1 MRLYIR
7 YGIIYITLVLGLNL
21 VFNFSWNTVGD
32 FFLCAAIICLPAI
45 IVSVLVRLLP
55 KALYN
60 PKNKLF
66 SVKKREHKLFEKLGV
81 KKWKDSIPE
90 AGGVSG
96 FSRNHLYDPRN
107 PDYIKK
113 YIIEGC
119 IAEALHTLSICWGI
133 IALFLIKRELVLPIG
148 IPLVLFNFF
157 VHIFPLVIQ
166 RYMRPRL
173 MHALERLTKLE
184 EQKLAEEKAGM
195 AGEQLTIDKIET
207 KPADSEI
214 SAEKQ
219 ADDEQNTTSGNQAA
233 AK

>member
-7 YGIIYITLVLGLNL
+7 YGIIYVALVLGLNL
-21 VFNFSWNTVGD
+21 AFDFSWATVGN
-32 FFLCAAIICLPAI
+32 FFLCALIICFPAI

-66 SVKKREHKLFEKLGV
+66 AQRKSEPKLFEKLGV

-90 AGGVSG
+90 AGGISG
-96 FSRNHLYDPRN
+96 FSRNHLYDPRK

-133 IALFLIKRELVLPIG
+133 IALLFIKRELVLPMG

-157 VHIFPLVIQ
+157 VHIFPLLIQ

-173 MHALERLTKLE
+173 LRTLEHLTKIE

-195 AGEQLTIDKIET
+195 GGEQMTLDQMEPTQADT
-207 KPADSEI
+207 KI
-214 SAEKQ
+214 SAQ
-219 ADDEQNTTSGNQAA
+219 TADDQSSTTSQS
-233 AK
+233 K

>member
-7 YGIIYITLVLGLNL
+7 YGIIYVALVLGLNL
-21 VFNFSWNTVGD
+21 AFDFSWATVGN
-32 FFLCAAIICLPAI
+32 FFLCAAIICFPAI
-45 IVSVLVRLLP
+45 VVSVVVRLLP
-55 KALYN
+55 KAIYN

-66 SVKKREHKLFEKLGV
+66 AERKNEPKLFEKLGV

-90 AGGVSG
+90 AGGISG

-107 PDYIKK
+107 PEYIRR

-133 IALFLIKRELVLPIG
+133 IALLFIRRELILPMG
-148 IPLVLFNFF
+148 APLVLFNFF

-173 MHALERLTKLE
+173 LRTLERLTKLE
-184 EQKLAEEKAGM
+184 ERKLAEEKAGM
-195 AGEQLTIDKIET
+195 AGEQLSFDQITAEPTEAKSKTENE
-207 KPADSEI
+207 PAE
-214 SAEKQ
+214 AKTEEQ
-219 ADDEQNTTSGNQAA
+219 A
-233 AK
+233 